1 MKKEE
6 NNGLIFLIGIVSWI
20 VTQCVEINSIPY
32 LIFTALWII
41 CVVCLVIN
49 MIREG
54 IAIHKKL
61 KLLEELQEK
70 QVDMNFI
77 KNAMELKDEEK
88 ENNKKDRN

>member
-1 MKKEE
+1 MKEE
-6 NNGLIFLIGIVSWI
+6 NNGLIFLIGIVGWI

-32 LIFTALWII
+32 WIFTALWII
-41 CVVCLVIN
+41 CAVCLVIN

-61 KLLEELQEK
+61 KLLEELKEK

-77 KNAMELKDEEK
+77 KNAMELKDEEQ

>member
-1 MKKEE
+1 MLTEE

-32 LIFTALWII
+32 WIFTALWII
-41 CVVCLVIN
+41 CAVCLIIN

-61 KLLEELQEK
+61 KLLEELKEK